1 MFAIIESM
9 FVTNSKGNLFVWWC
23 WAIHFGIYEL
33 EIVTLLNSLQ
43 DGQPILS
50 KFPATDPPPLS
61 KRCKPLTVS

>member
-9 FVTNSKGNLFVWWC
+9 FVTNSNFVWWC

-61 KRCKPLTVS
+61 KRRKPLTVS